1 MMNVPTLLSRFLAK
15 LGIVNEM
22 HEDVRGVFVGFET
35 RLDIFLFRLQEGLNL
50 HRILVSQLLLPHVVD
65 IAVNVASVERS
76 IPLVEW
82 LAKVLLGRPDLVDVG
97 LASLGQVLLA
107 SGR

>member
-22 HEDVRGVFVGFET
+22 HEDVRGVLVGFET

-82 LAKVLLGRPDLVDVG
+82 LAKVLLSRPDLVDIG